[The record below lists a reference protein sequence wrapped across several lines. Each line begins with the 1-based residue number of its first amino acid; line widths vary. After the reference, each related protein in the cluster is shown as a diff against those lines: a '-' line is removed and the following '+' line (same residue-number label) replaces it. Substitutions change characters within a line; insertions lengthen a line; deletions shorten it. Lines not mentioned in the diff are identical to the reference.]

1 MAELG
6 ELMDISLAL
15 RLETW
20 DQDRRDMF
28 VWDKLNVHSKC
39 ISTKTLLDNPNK
51 LA

>member
-6 ELMDISLAL
+6 ELMDRSLAL
-15 RLETW
+15 RWETS
-20 DQDRRDMF
+20 DQDRRDMI

-39 ISTKTLLDNPNK
+39 KSLLDNPNK